1 MEERRV
7 CSVCGGLINDDN
19 EMSFDGEIMCER
31 CYEINTVV
39 CDNCGRR
46 IWRDNAEGD
55 DRLTLCQHC
64 YDECYT
70 NCEDC
75 GRLIHTDNEAIYD
88 DENDYPYCRECYEKL
103 TNQAIKSYNYKPEP
117 IFYGD
122 SKFYFGVE
130 LEIDKGGEEHDNAR
144 EILSVANK
152 KDERLYAKHDGSI
165 YNGFEL
171 ISHPLSLEYHRSEMP
186 WQEIMETALELGY
199 KSHLTDT
206 CGLHVH
212 INRDAFGETHEERD
226 AAIGRVVYFVEK
238 HWSELVKFSR
248 RKEANLNRW
257 AARYATISNTSK
269 ETYAKAKGKCMGRYV
284 AVNLL
289 NCETIEFRIF
299 RGTLRY
305 KTFIATL
312 QLVAHICD
320 LAAIMFDEDF
330 EKMSWSDFVLTINEN
345 EMPELIEYL
354 KSKRL
359 YVNEI
364 TENNEEE

>member
-7 CSVCGGLINDDN
+7 CSVCGGLLNDDN

-31 CYEINTVV
+31 CYEVNTVV

-103 TNQAIKSYNYKPEP
+103 TNQAIKSYNYTPEP

-144 EILSVANK
+144 EILAPA
-152 KDERLYAKHDGSI
+152 DGRAYGKHDGSI
-165 YNGFEL
+165 
-171 ISHPLSLEYHRSEMP
+171 
-186 WQEIMETALELGY
+186 
-199 KSHLTDT
+199 
-206 CGLHVH
+206 
-212 INRDAFGETHEERD
+212 
-226 AAIGRVVYFVEK
+226 
-238 HWSELVKFSR
+238 
-248 RKEANLNRW
+248 
-257 AARYATISNTSK
+257 
-269 ETYAKAKGKCMGRYV
+269 
-284 AVNLL
+284 
-289 NCETIEFRIF
+289 
-299 RGTLRY
+299 
-305 KTFIATL
+305 
-312 QLVAHICD
+312 
-320 LAAIMFDEDF
+320 
-330 EKMSWSDFVLTINEN
+330 
-345 EMPELIEYL
+345 
-354 KSKRL
+354 
-359 YVNEI
+359 
-364 TENNEEE
+364 